1 MRKHYV
7 TFTIGLFVFVIIC
20 CCGIGLGILEAKRN
34 HKIQECT
41 IDTITVYNPT
51 NNQCDS
57 EPLITASQDTIN
69 LNEFPT
75 NWIALSQELIKSGD
89 FKYGDSILV
98 TLTDSIPKIFV
109 LKDTKNKRYNNHGD
123 ILCKDRKYGMWYNV
137 KIRKL

>member
-1 MRKHYV
+1 METKTLNRIFLF
-7 TFTIGLFVFVIIC
+7 FTVLLVGLEINNTIQP
-20 CCGIGLGILEAKRN
+20 KK

-41 IDTITVYNPT
+41 IGTITVYNPVKS
-51 NNQCDS
+51 QCDS
-57 EPLITASQDTIN
+57 EPLITASQDTIDMKN
-69 LNEFPT
+69 FPD
-75 NWIALSQELIKSGD
+75 NFIALSRDLIDSGD

-123 ILCKDRKYGMWYNV
+123 ILCESRKYGMWYNV